1 MDSSLRF
8 PLLSY
13 FVLFYN
19 IGLLCKA
26 SFKECPSKNVLP
38 NVVLKFYDSASKIQF
53 ISPVRL
59 YPFLT
64 ELFLLVTLPF
74 FHLQGLETFIL
85 FLMYSLP
92 LSQCFWDLSG
102 PKSCQVPVSCTSRP
116 FPRSTTRALIAV
128 LLVSYFDHCKNQL
141 LRLCLW
147 SIPLPIHL
155 TWYHQIN
162 FLKCHFHF
170 VNFHY
175 KTQMLSDNQWKNARL
190 SLAFQ
195 VQSYQNSLSPLYV
208 ISR

>member
-1 MDSSLRF
+1 MILHLKSNSSTCQT
-8 PLLSY
+8 
-13 FVLFYN
+13 V
-19 IGLLCKA
+19 
-26 SFKECPSKNVLP
+26 SFSDWTV
-38 NVVLKFYDSASKIQF
+38 S
-53 ISPVRL
+53 ISN
-59 YPFLT
+59 T
-64 ELFLLVTLPF
+64 A
-74 FHLQGLETFIL
+74 I
-85 FLMYSLP
+85 LP
-92 LSQCFWDLSG
+92 LAGAWNLHLIFDVFSATLSVLLRLSG